1 MNNEPNDDWLEAKLR
16 EEASYIDDA
25 GFTSSVMQKLPAPSS
40 PRSLRAIILLGA
52 ALLASA
58 LAYTLSGGGRFVWET
73 MARAALLSPVYLL
86 GVTFAAGLIFTTV
99 ALYTAILRSDS
110 PVA

>member
-1 MNNEPNDDWLEAKLR
+1 MNDDFNDDWLDAQLR
-16 EEASYIDDA
+16 DQASYIDDA
-25 GFTSSVMQKLPAPSS
+25 GFTSAVMQKLPAAGSR
-40 PRSLRAIILLGA
+40 RSLRAIVLLGA

-73 MARAALLSPVYLL
+73 MARAALVSPVYLL
-86 GVTFAAGLIFTTV
+86 AVTLAGGLIFTAL
-99 ALYTAILRSDS
+99 ALYTAISRSDS